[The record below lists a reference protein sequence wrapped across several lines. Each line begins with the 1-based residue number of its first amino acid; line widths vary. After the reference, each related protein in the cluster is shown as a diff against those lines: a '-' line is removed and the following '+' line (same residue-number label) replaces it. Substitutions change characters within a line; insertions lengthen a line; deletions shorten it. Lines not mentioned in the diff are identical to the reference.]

1 MAAAISP
8 AVERSSAVP
17 CVRDCGLQRNPEYRK
32 PEDLLRLLL
41 LHLLLSEHHFPEHC
55 GDVDLFLTH
64 LDHSFQIEV

>member
-1 MAAAISP
+1 MQKAPVQGRAAARALRP
-8 AVERSSAVP
+8 GLLP
-17 CVRDCGLQRNPEYRK
+17 CVVGLGGET
-32 PEDLLRLLL
+32 L